1 MTSFIAAGGSG
12 RCTRVMPAVPAA
24 SSVTTIAF
32 IRALPQADPVIP
44 LPTADRDPPARL
56 VIAIGDFHTA
66 ESFAAP
72 SVAAPARASA
82 PYLCRVSASSAGAR
96 VVGVTAGDG
105 GGAWARL
112 VVRVLC

>member
-12 RCTRVMPAVPAA
+12 RCTSVMPAVPAA

-32 IRALPQADPVIP
+32 IRDLPQADPVIP
-44 LPTADRDPPARL
+44 LPTADRDHPARL

-72 SVAAPARASA
+72 SH
-82 PYLCRVSASSAGAR
+82 AR
-96 VVGVTAGDG
+96 VIQRPLPRRERGVPGAQSRTKPDDG
-105 GGAWARL
+105 YGP
-112 VVRVLC
+112 